1 MRVLAFAIG
10 EHRLGLPAE
19 YVSSVG
25 RGEHS
30 PSSGS
35 GQGAVQEYDL
45 CRAFGVAATEGLRA
59 INCEWNGQAIRLLVD
74 RIIGLIDLD
83 DQTLAVWPS
92 MLSGINLFYALG
104 LAGSEMYLLLDLSQI
119 ETLKPRA

>member
-10 EHRLGLPAE
+10 GHRLGLPAE

-30 PSSGS
+30 SSGGS
-35 GQGAVQEYDL
+35 DQGAAREYDL
-45 CRAFGVAATEGLRA
+45 CRAFGAGNTEGLRA

-74 RIIGLIDLD
+74 RIIGLVDLD

-104 LAGSEMYLLLDLSQI
+104 LADSEMYLLLDLSQI
-119 ETLKPRA
+119 ETLKSKA

>member
-30 PSSGS
+30 PSGGS
-35 GQGAVQEYDL
+35 GQLAVQEYNL
-45 CRAFGVAATEGLRA
+45 CRAFGAASSEGLRA

-74 RIIGLIDLD
+74 RIVGLVDLD

-104 LAGSEMYLLLDLSQI
+104 MADTKMYLLLDLSQI

>member
-45 CRAFGVAATEGLRA
+45 CRAFGVAGTEGLRA